1 MGSPSATLNLPP
13 HLLPWHASG
22 LRHVLGC
29 KPVAQA
35 SEGAENG
42 PEPQAISKRP
52 QVFFPQP
59 WARCWQAVPAT
70 ARIVWTYLELGR
82 DLCGQPS
89 AERRNLFRTLLAHLN
104 WPKGV
109 TAFWP
114 LCCPDGEGLATRPEL
129 FWQGCAAL
137 AVKHV
142 ACFGPEALALLCPG
156 ADAAALA
163 HQHGAVTVHILPA
176 PADLLQL
183 LPHDQHLAVDRLK
196 ALRF

>member
-29 KPVAQA
+29 KAA
-35 SEGAENG
+35 SPL
-42 PEPQAISKRP
+42 PEEAVDSDAPQAVPKRP
-52 QVFFPQP
+52 QLSLPQP

-70 ARIVWTYLELGR
+70 ARIIWTYLELGR

-114 LCCPDGEGLATRPEL
+114 LCCPDGEGLATRPEI

-137 AVKHV
+137 TVKHV
-142 ACFGPEALALLCPG
+142 ACFGAEALALLCPG
-156 ADAAALA
+156 ADATGLS

-176 PADLLQL
+176 PGDLLRL

-196 ALRF
+196 TLRF

>member
-13 HLLPWHASG
+13 HLLPWHAAG

-29 KPVAQA
+29 KPA
-35 SEGAENG
+35 SRVSEKAEDG
-42 PEPQAISKRP
+42 VEPQVVSKRP
-52 QVFFPQP
+52 QVSFPQP
-59 WARCWQAVPAT
+59 WARFWQAVPAT
-70 ARIVWTYLELGR
+70 ARIIWTYLELGH

-89 AERRNLFRTLLAHLN
+89 AERRNLFRSLLQHLN

-109 TAFWP
+109 TGFWP
-114 LCCPDGEGLATRPEL
+114 LCCPDGDAVCTKPEV

-137 AVKHV
+137 DVKHV
-142 ACFGPEALALLCPG
+142 ACFGSQALALLCPT
-156 ADAAALA
+156 ADASAPSQ
-163 HQHGAVTVHILPA
+163 QHGAVTVHILPA

-183 LPHDQHLAVDRLK
+183 LPHDQHMAVDRLK

>member
-1 MGSPSATLNLPP
+1 MGSPSATLSLPP
-13 HLLPWHASG
+13 HLLPWYASG

-29 KPVAQA
+29 KPASQA
-35 SEGAENG
+35 SQGAENG
-42 PEPQAISKRP
+42 PDPQAVPKRP
-52 QVFFPQP
+52 QLSLPQP

-89 AERRNLFRTLLAHLN
+89 AERRNLFRALLSHLN
-104 WPKGV
+104 WPKGA

-114 LCCPDGEGLATRPEL
+114 LCCPDGEGLATRPEI

-137 AVKHV
+137 GVKHV

-156 ADAAALA
+156 ADAAGLA
-163 HQHGAVTVHILPA
+163 HQHGAITVHILPA
-176 PADLLQL
+176 PADLLRL